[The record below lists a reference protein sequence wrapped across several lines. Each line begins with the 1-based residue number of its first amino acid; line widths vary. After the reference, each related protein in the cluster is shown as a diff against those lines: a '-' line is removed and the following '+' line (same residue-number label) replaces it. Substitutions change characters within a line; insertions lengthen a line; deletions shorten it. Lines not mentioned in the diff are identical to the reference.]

1 MRTVKYSLTAVL
13 ALGLLAGLG
22 VYQAAYD
29 DKPKYTIEQIMEK
42 AHKKA
47 EGEKASLFK
56 KVVDGK
62 ADKEQT
68 QELATL
74 YQELAKNKPP
84 KGDLGDW
91 KKRTGAMVTAAKDVA
106 EGKEGSNK
114 ALAKAVKCMEC
125 HELHKSEE

>member
-1 MRTVKYSLTAVL
+1 MRTVKCFLTAML

-22 VYQAAYD
+22 VWAAFE
-29 DKPKYTIEQIMEK
+29 DKPKYTIEQIMDK

-62 ADKEQT
+62 ANKEQKE
-68 QELATL
+68 ELVTL

-84 KGDLGDW
+84 KGDLNDW
-91 KKRTGAMVTAAKDVA
+91 KKRTNGMVAAAKDVA

-114 ALAKAVKCMEC
+114 ALAKAVKCMDC
-125 HELHKSEE
+125 HERHKSEE